1 MNKKNFPIFLTGST
15 GLFGK
20 NFLKIN
26 KKIKNKI
33 LYPNKKS
40 LNITKK
46 KEIISFL
53 NKHKPKLIIHAA
65 ALVGIRACKDNKLL
79 CKKTNVDGTR
89 NIFEYAKKNN
99 IRLIYIST
107 DYVFDGRKGYYKEND
122 KTKPQSIYGKS
133 KLEAE
138 KIVSKLKNYLIIR
151 TSFFSK
157 KNWKYK
163 EAFVDQYTSK
173 IEIRNLIFKINKV
186 LFSKLTGIINIS
198 GKRQSLYEI
207 AKKIDKKVKP
217 ISLENYTKLSI
228 PRDISLNNSKW
239 DKLFNNKK

>member
-1 MNKKNFPIFLTGST
+1 MEQETYS
-15 GLFGK
+15 
-20 NFLKIN
+20 
-26 KKIKNKI
+26 
-33 LYPNKKS
+33 S
-40 LNITKK
+40 MQ
-46 KEIISFL
+46 
-53 NKHKPKLIIHAA
+53 
-65 ALVGIRACKDNKLL
+65 
-79 CKKTNVDGTR
+79 
-89 NIFEYAKKNN
+89 KKNN

-107 DYVFDGRKGYYKEND
+107 DYVFDGKKGYYKEND

-173 IEIRNLIFKINKV
+173 IEIKNLIFKINKV

-217 ISLENYTKLSI
+217 ISLENYAKLSI